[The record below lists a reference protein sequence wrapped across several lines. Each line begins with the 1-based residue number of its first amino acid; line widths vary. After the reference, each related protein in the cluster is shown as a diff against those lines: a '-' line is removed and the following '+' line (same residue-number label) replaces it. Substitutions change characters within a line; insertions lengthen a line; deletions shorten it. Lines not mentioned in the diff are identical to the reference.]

1 MRVPL
6 LRPGLRCR
14 RRTVPLRPACCRCR
28 TMRVAPRP
36 DRWKTTVAL
45 RPDRWETTIALR
57 PERWKTT
64 VAVRPDRCWVSSVAL
79 LPPGCSR
86 CRRTSTAELDDEET
100 APHTCLAASAAA
112 ASHSPVTS
120 HCSETRSLSSEDFNE
135 TVHTGVRR
143 VAN

>member
-1 MRVPL
+1 
-6 LRPGLRCR
+6 
-14 RRTVPLRPACCRCR
+14 
-28 TMRVAPRP
+28 MRVAPRP

-45 RPDRWETTIALR
+45 QPDRWKTTVAVRPDRWETTVAMRSDRWETTIALR

-120 HCSETRSLSSEDFNE
+120 HCITPPE
-135 TVHTGVRR
+135 
-143 VAN
+143 